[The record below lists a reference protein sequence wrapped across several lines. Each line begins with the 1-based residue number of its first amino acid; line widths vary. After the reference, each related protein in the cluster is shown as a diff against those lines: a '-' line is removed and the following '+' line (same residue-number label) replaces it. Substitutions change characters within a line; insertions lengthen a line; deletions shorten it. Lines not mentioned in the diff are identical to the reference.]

1 MCPGPRAIAEGYS
14 TAVPEP
20 VPSSAAQ
27 RSRRL
32 SLLGGALL
40 IAGVVWSIGLW
51 GTTLLARLDETPR
64 GPLILA
70 ILVLPWAHRI
80 TLAGLALL
88 ALGMRHRL
96 GVLLLLVHLLLTLG
110 MRGCPRLGSAADTAP
125 RLDVAAWNLGRLG
138 SYSTGDP
145 TRCSVDDATATA
157 ITTLREQDADVS
169 VLLEINQT
177 RLSTLAESLALDC
190 EHIDYHGQGV
200 ERFGGLAVCAAR
212 GGRWSITRSRSL
224 PLPPGWRYV
233 FAELSDGEHLINV
246 LALHL
251 SPYGVTMPA
260 LEDAVRDALR
270 GDRRALRSAL
280 RTMERSVAEQSRQ
293 MAAVIELVAG
303 FSDPTIIAGDFN
315 ATPDSAMHVA
325 LRQELTDAWLAAG
338 SGLGATR
345 TVGILPLRIDY
356 IYTTQRLR
364 PEQTE
369 TFECTCSP
377 ERTCSDHS
385 GLLST
390 LAVEKR

>member
-1 MCPGPRAIAEGYS
+1 MPPSAPRRG
-14 TAVPEP
+14 
-20 VPSSAAQ
+20 
-27 RSRRL
+27 RRL
-32 SLLGGALL
+32 SALGGALL
-40 IAGVVWSIGLW
+40 ASGVVVTACLW

-64 GPLILA
+64 GPMILA

-80 TLAGLALL
+80 TLMVLSLL
-88 ALGMRHRL
+88 ALALRHRL
-96 GVLLLLVHLLLTLG
+96 GLLLLLLNLLLTLG
-110 MRGCPRLGSAADTAP
+110 VRGCPRLGSAAAGAP
-125 RLDVAAWNLGRLG
+125 RLDIATWNLGRLG

-145 TRCSVDDATATA
+145 TRCSIADTTANA
-157 ITTLREQDADVS
+157 IATLREQDADVS

-177 RLSTLAESLALDC
+177 RLSGLSESLALDC

-212 GGRWSITRSRSL
+212 NGRWSITRSRSL

-233 FAELSDGEHLINV
+233 FAELSDGEHLVNV

-251 SPYGVTMPA
+251 TPYGVTMPV

-280 RTMERSVAEQSRQ
+280 GTMERSVAEQSRQ

-303 FSDPTIIAGDFN
+303 FNDPTIIAGDFN
-315 ATPDSAMHVA
+315 ATPDSAMHAA
-325 LRQELTDAWLAAG
+325 LRQELTDAWQAAG
-338 SGLGATR
+338 WGLGATR

-364 PEQTE
+364 PEQAE
-369 TFECTCSP
+369 TFDCTCSP
-377 ERTCSDHS
+377 DRACSDHS
-385 GLLST
+385 GLIST
-390 LAVEKR
+390 LAVESR